1 MSATLVRTDPAI
13 WGVGTTVQA
22 VPSQCAAS
30 EEVTRDWVDRPTAQA
45 SEALAALT
53 ALSTVLVAPV
63 TVGPVT
69 CDQEVPFHR
78 AVSGVVADRSP
89 TAQASVSVRAETAL
103 KNPPSDG
110 GDATTVQPDAAAGLT
125 LSSTA
130 PAVPNAVINPSPR
143 MVPSSGLA
151 TVVH

>member
-1 MSATLVRTDPAI
+1 MSATLVRTDPGTC
-13 WGVGTTVQA
+13 GVATTIQA
-22 VPSQCAAS
+22 VPFQCAAS
-30 EEVTRDWVDRPTAQA
+30 EEVTRDWVARPTAQA
-45 SEALAALT
+45 SAALEALT
-53 ALSTVLVAPV
+53 ALRTVLVAPV
-63 TVGPVT
+63 TVGPGT
-69 CDQEVPFHR
+69 WDQEVPFHR

-89 TAQASVSVRAETAL
+89 TAQASVSARAEMAL

-110 GDATTVQPDAAAGLT
+110 GDGTTVQPDAAAGLT

-130 PAVPNAVINPSPR
+130 PAAPNAVINPSPR